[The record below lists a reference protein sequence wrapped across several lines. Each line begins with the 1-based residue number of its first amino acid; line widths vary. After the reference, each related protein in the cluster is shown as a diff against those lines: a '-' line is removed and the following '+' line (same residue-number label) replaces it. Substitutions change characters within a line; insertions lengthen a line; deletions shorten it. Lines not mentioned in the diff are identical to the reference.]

1 MARNDL
7 NGKRVAILA
16 TDGVEQSELEEP
28 RKALDAAG
36 ATTIVVSPEDDN
48 IKGWQHDDWGAEIP
62 VDLALAEARADD
74 FDALLLPGGVMN
86 PDRLRQN
93 KQAVQFVK
101 SFFQAGKPVA
111 AICHGPWMLVE
122 ADVVRNR
129 TVTSWP
135 SLQTDI
141 RNAGGDWVDRE
152 VVTDSGLVTS
162 RKPDDIPAFN
172 RKMIEEFAEGI
183 HEEQR
188 AGARVADKAT
198 QRELRG

>member
-16 TDGVEQSELEEP
+16 TDGVEQAELTEP
-28 RKALDAAG
+28 RKALDDAG
-36 ATTIVVSPEDDN
+36 ATTIVVSPKEGK
-48 IKGWQHDDWGAEIP
+48 IKAWQHDHWGDEIP
-62 VDLALAEARADD
+62 VDRALREAKPDD
-74 FDALLLPGGVMN
+74 FDALMLPGGVMN
-86 PDRLRQN
+86 PDRLRTD

-111 AICHGPWMLVE
+111 AICHGPWLLVE

-129 TVTSWP
+129 NLTSWP

-152 VVTDSGLVTS
+152 VVTDMGLVTS
-162 RKPDDIPAFN
+162 RKPTDIPAFS
-172 RKMIEEFAEGI
+172 RKMVEEFAEGV
-183 HEEQR
+183 HTAG
-188 AGARVADKAT
+188 AGARIADKA
-198 QRELRG
+198 QREIRS